1 VISGTTAHNKF
12 RAAIMGRQMARHSA
26 REWSNRPDY
35 AKGRMTF
42 PLKSHLIVVR
52 RLNKSIG
59 WLCFTCYSDMPSIR

>member
-1 VISGTTAHNKF
+1 VISGTVAHNKF

-52 RLNKSIG
+52 RLLSTT
-59 WLCFTCYSDMPSIR
+59 CFTCYSDMPSIR